1 MKMTTP
7 KFAPSNQRMLVLVLM
22 LCGLWAGA
30 RAGYAQTGEVTRGAA
45 TEPTLA
51 RLIDLGRLGEA
62 REKLREQMAKD
73 GTQPRLLLFEA
84 MILYRE
90 QQYVESL
97 RTLEQSL
104 RLYDGDADVYK
115 LAGLNLVAV
124 GKEDVAAEYFARAI
138 ALAPQDFMARYYL
151 GLHYLT
157 SKQLA
162 QAAASA
168 QAVIQL
174 NPKYVDAYL
183 VLGVAQEQLGQ
194 EAAAIQTYQQAIEI
208 TEQQPLKTE
217 KPSLYLARLLLSLQ
231 RYEQSLPPLQ
241 KAVALNP
248 QSAEAQT
255 LLGRVLSNLK
265 RYDEA
270 IQALQ
275 EAARLAPQDKSPHY
289 LLMGIY
295 QKLGNTSAAQRE
307 MQLFRALEANEKKQ

>member
-1 MKMTTP
+1 MPTRSELI
-7 KFAPSNQRMLVLVLM
+7 FAALVLCACCLPAVSVLGQADE
-22 LCGLWAGA
+22 LALKSAAASRRSAGEL
-30 RAGYAQTGEVTRGAA
+30 TIEK
-45 TEPTLA
+45 
-51 RLIDLGRLGEA
+51 LIDLGRLAEA
-62 REKLREQMAKD
+62 RARLRAQFAQE
-73 GTQPRLLLFEA
+73 GEQPRLLLCEA

-90 QQYVESL
+90 QQHAESL
-97 RTLEQSL
+97 RKLERAL
-104 RLYDGDADVYK
+104 RLHDGDADVYK
-115 LAGLNLVAV
+115 LIGLNLVSA
-124 GKEDVAAEYFARAI
+124 GKDDLAGQYFEKAA
-138 ALAPQDFMARYYL
+138 ALAPQDFMARYYVAL
-151 GLHYLT
+151 SQLT

-208 TEQQPLKTE
+208 TEQRPLKTE

-241 KAVALNP
+241 KAVAINP

-255 LLGRVLSNLK
+255 LLGRVLSSLK

-270 IQALQ
+270 LQALQ